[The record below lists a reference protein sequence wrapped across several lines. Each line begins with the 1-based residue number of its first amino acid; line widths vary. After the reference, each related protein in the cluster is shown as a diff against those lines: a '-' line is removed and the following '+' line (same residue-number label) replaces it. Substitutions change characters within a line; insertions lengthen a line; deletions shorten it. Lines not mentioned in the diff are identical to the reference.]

1 MVREFAISLYLLI
14 FRIFFYTFRLFPQ
27 KKKTTFVT
35 SFGDNVLYTVKEVE
49 KQTDDRIVILKT
61 SQCRVNFEVDERR
74 TVLLFEVSRP
84 LDWMRSVFHLATS
97 RLIFIDNYFG
107 FLAVTRFR
115 PGVRC
120 VQLWHAAGAVKQF
133 GLNDP
138 SNSDRS
144 TRAVR
149 RFKQVY
155 DRFDHVVVGSEKM
168 ADIFKDSFGLSDDRM
183 LRTGIPR
190 TDFFYDLEGMEQV
203 AWELARRYSEI
214 GNKKVILYAPTYR
227 GDALSSA
234 DLALDIRALHRALG
248 NEYVLMLRLHPAIQ
262 GDFDNRY
269 PGFVIDVT
277 DYPDIHHLLAVTDLL
292 VTDYSSIPFE
302 FALLGRPMVFFA
314 YDLEEYAV
322 ARGFTDEFEEMVP
335 GPVVRTTRELSDVVQ
350 NDQFDLG
357 RVQAFAEEWNEYS
370 VGGSSKRL
378 IERLYDQERGVL

>member
-155 DRFDHVVVGSEKM
+155 DRFNHVVVGSEKM

-234 DLALDIRALHRALG
+234 ELALDIGALHRSLG
-248 NEYVLMLRLHPAIQ
+248 DEYVLMLRLHPAIRS
-262 GDFDNRY
+262 DFDNAY
-269 PGFVIDVT
+269 PDFVIDVT

-322 ARGFTDEFEEMVP
+322 ARGFTDEFEEMAP
-335 GPVVRTTRELSDVVQ
+335 GPVVRTTGELSDVVQ

-357 RVQAFAEEWNEYS
+357 RVQAFAEAWNEYS